1 MADLITLQQYK
12 DFAGLQGESENAKI
26 NVIIPAISQAVKTYC
41 ATSFIDY
48 YSVDKTEYFDITDDL
63 TYAIMVD
70 ESPLVSVSLVRE
82 RQSQADSWVTLITEN
97 SDGS

>member
-63 TYAIMVD
+63 
-70 ESPLVSVSLVRE
+70 SWGE
-82 RQSQADSWVTLITEN
+82 RQNFCLLHSYERLRMYKTEKF
-97 SDGS
+97 DYKTYKIKI